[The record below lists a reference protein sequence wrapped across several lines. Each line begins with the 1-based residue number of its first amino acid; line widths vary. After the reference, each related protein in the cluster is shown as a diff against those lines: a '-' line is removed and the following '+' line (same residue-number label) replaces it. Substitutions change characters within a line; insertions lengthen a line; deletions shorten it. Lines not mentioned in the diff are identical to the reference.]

1 MPAPGS
7 KVMARLRHG
16 LAAASLLSL
25 SLAVLSAA
33 AASPVDVVD
42 ARFSFCITCHGANAQ
57 GNPGVAAP
65 RLGGLPAWHI
75 ETQLKSFQA
84 GWRGTAEG
92 DEHGEVMR
100 TMALALADEKAV
112 QDAAAWAAALE
123 APPPAATVLGGD
135 AAAGKALYAPCAAC
149 HGVEGQGQEALG
161 APPLAGQNDWYLET
175 QLENY
180 LAGRRGFDPADS
192 RGQQMRALAGTVSTV
207 QHRRDLLAYLATLSA
222 KAP

>member
-1 MPAPGS
+1 
-7 KVMARLRHG
+7 
-16 LAAASLLSL
+16 
-25 SLAVLSAA
+25 
-33 AASPVDVVD
+33 
-42 ARFSFCITCHGANAQ
+42 
-57 GNPGVAAP
+57 
-65 RLGGLPAWHI
+65 
-75 ETQLKSFQA
+75 
-84 GWRGTAEG
+84 
-92 DEHGEVMR
+92 
-100 TMALALADEKAV
+100 MALALADDKAV

-135 AAAGKALYAPCAAC
+135 AAAGKARYAPCAAC